1 MPFLQLCAFLCDFGM
16 LESMLESHMKANGAV
31 ASDVGMAFTIFGA
44 FYAGGNCLVGVVSI
58 IKYLLSAISN
68 AVEGLGKI

>member
-1 MPFLQLCAFLCDFGM
+1 
-16 LESMLESHMKANGAV
+16 MKANGAV
-31 ASDVGMAFTIFGA
+31 AYDVGMAFTIFGA

>member
-1 MPFLQLCAFLCDFGM
+1 MPFLHLCAFLCDFGM

-31 ASDVGMAFTIFGA
+31 AYDVGMAFTIFGA

-58 IKYLLSAISN
+58 IKCLLSAISN
-68 AVEGLGKI
+68 AVEGLGTI